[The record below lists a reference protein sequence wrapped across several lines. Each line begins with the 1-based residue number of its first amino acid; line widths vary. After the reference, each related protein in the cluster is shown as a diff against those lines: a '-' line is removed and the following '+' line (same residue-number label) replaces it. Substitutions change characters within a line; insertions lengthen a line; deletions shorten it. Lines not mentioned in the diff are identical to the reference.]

1 MPWSGSGQFSRYYG
15 TSGWANDAAASIFIL
30 ASRHDTHD
38 QDLAT
43 GINACLTRNNEAK
56 PTSSFTPNASNAID
70 LGSGSASWRQLY
82 LGTNKNAVWS
92 DAAAI
97 LGFYGQTTAES
108 TAVVTPTSYFYTPA
122 PFGFANVLRYGAD
135 NTGAVNATTA
145 FQNALNANKAV
156 FVPDGAYTL
165 TVGSLSMPIG
175 TEIWLSQGA
184 TITVTAG
191 AANYVFNCL
200 GRNKIIGGKFVCT
213 SDYAVVAN
221 VLGAINDVLVERV
234 ETSGARLLRGN
245 TTGAN
250 YAASNAANS
259 PSNIRVLHCIAVSAT
274 INTTISCI
282 SQDYANDVLIQ
293 GNRISGYW
301 HNINWWGG
309 NSSYLNDGI
318 PLTNDRKAKRWR
330 VIGNDCHNAT
340 NGGIWGSMGEDI
352 TVQGNNVYDFGDTGI
367 DFEGCYNSNA
377 TGNTVRCTGA
387 KSCNVL
393 ISTFYTCRGVVFAG
407 NTVETAVAT
416 VPLYGNYNASNNNT
430 YDYDV
435 TLTGNRFAC
444 TEATKV
450 AYVQGNSALHWLK
463 IQGNKFYNACINVNG
478 TAVHNT
484 TITGNDFE
492 FIAVAAAITAIYATA
507 FRDSTTLGAGTVVI
521 DGNKIWSEGALA
533 AGSYGIFAE
542 HIDTNAAA
550 YYFLRN
556 NVIQGPPKDIGIK
569 HSAATAVVPIF
580 YIDDNVLFDATPYE
594 RTEAGGANSSARLSN
609 NRDGG
614 GQNYP
619 GSTPVAQRWDVNQVV
634 WFNGPTASNPPG
646 SVCVTAGVPGTW
658 KNMGNLSA

>member
-1 MPWSGSGQFSRYYG
+1 MAWSLGSFSRYYG
-15 TSGWANDAAASIFIL
+15 ATGWTDDKNAAIYIL

-43 GINACLTRNNEAK
+43 GINACLTRDNTAK
-56 PTSSFTPNASNAID
+56 PTASFLPASNNAYD
-70 LGSGSASWRQLY
+70 LGSAGFIWRRIYSILY
-82 LGTNKNAVWS
+82 S
-92 DAAAI
+92 D
-97 LGFYGQTTAES
+97 GVRYDTTAAET
-108 TAVVTPTSYFYTPA
+108 TAVVTPTNFYYIPA

-145 FQNALNANKAV
+145 FQNALNSNKAV
-156 FVPDGAYTL
+156 FVPDGSYTL
-165 TVGSLSMPIG
+165 TVGSLSIPAG
-175 TEIWLSQGA
+175 VEIWFSQGA

-191 AANYVFNCL
+191 SANYIFNCL

-221 VLGAINDVLVERV
+221 IFGVISDVLVERV
-234 ETSGARLLRGN
+234 ECSGARILRGN
-245 TTGAN
+245 TSGAS
-250 YAASNAANS
+250 YALATTANS
-259 PSNIRVLHCIAVSAT
+259 PNDIRVVNCKAISAT
-274 INTTISCI
+274 INTTLSCI
-282 SQDYANDVLIQ
+282 SMDYARDVLVE
-293 GNRISGYW
+293 GNNISGYW

-309 NSSYLNDGI
+309 NSSYLVDGI

-330 VIGNDCHNAT
+330 VVNNVCYNAT

-367 DFEGCYNSNA
+367 DFEGCYNSTA

-393 ISTFYTCRGVVFAG
+393 ISTFYACRGVSFVG

-435 TLTGNRFAC
+435 SLTGNRFSC
-444 TEATKV
+444 TEATKI
-450 AYVQGNSALHWLK
+450 AYVNGNSALHWLK
-463 IQGNKFYNACINVNG
+463 ITDNKFYNAAVNING
-478 TAVHNT
+478 LSVHNST
-484 TITGNDFE
+484 VVNNDFE
-492 FIAVAAAITAIYATA
+492 FIAVAAAITVIYVTA
-507 FRDSTTLGAGTVVI
+507 YRDSTTLGGGTAIV

-550 YYFLRN
+550 YYFIRDN
-556 NVIQGPPKDIGIK
+556 IIQGPPKDIGIK
-569 HSAATAVVPIF
+569 DSAATAVVPIF
-580 YIDDNVLFDATPYE
+580 LIDDNVLFDATPYE
-594 RTEAGGANSSARLSN
+594 RTEAGGANSSARLTN

-619 GSTPVAQRWDVNQVV
+619 GATPGAIRWDVNQVV

-658 KNMGNLSA
+658 KTLAALSA